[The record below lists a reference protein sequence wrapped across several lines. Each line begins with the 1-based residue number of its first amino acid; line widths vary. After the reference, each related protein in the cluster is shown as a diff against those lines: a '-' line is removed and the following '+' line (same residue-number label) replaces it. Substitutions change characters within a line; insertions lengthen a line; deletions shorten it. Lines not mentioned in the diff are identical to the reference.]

1 MIRKPLSDSSRIAC
15 KRKEMPETSTE
26 VILGFVIIIEVTVDS
41 LRGHLYKTETSQR
54 TPKVGPCLSLLPL
67 FDSL

>member
-1 MIRKPLSDSSRIAC
+1 
-15 KRKEMPETSTE
+15 MPETSTE

-54 TPKVGPCLSLLPL
+54 TPRVGPCMP
-67 FDSL
+67 FFTPFI

>member
-1 MIRKPLSDSSRIAC
+1 
-15 KRKEMPETSTE
+15 MPETSTE

-54 TPKVGPCLSLLPL
+54 TPRVAAFLYALYLTHCKT
-67 FDSL
+67 